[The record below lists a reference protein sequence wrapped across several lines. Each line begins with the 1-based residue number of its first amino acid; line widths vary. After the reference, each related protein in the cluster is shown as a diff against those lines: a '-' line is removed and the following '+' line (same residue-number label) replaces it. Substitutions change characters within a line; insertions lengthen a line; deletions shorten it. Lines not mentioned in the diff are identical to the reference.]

1 MTTLNESATGGLALG
16 WGGISA
22 SPSILFRSLLP
33 TRHCKGRIKL
43 LIRTLGVFQHRLDGA
58 QVSFADI
65 YLGSTLACTEIS
77 VSPSILIHSLLPKR
91 RSKGLIKLLIRTL
104 GVFQHRL
111 DGAQVSFA
119 DIYLGPALAC
129 TEISVP
135 PSILILELLPTHRC
149 KSRIKLLIRMLGV
162 FQHRLDGRRC
172 LSQTFILARRSPV
185 LK

>member
-1 MTTLNESATGGLALG
+1 MLGL
-16 WGGISA
+16 
-22 SPSILFRSLLP
+22 
-33 TRHCKGRIKL
+33 
-43 LIRTLGVFQHRLDGA
+43 FQHRLDGA